1 MNTAWSL
8 PDRPLSVKE
17 ISDEANHF
25 TYNNVIPLKH
35 WLRAADTLFREV
47 RDLLL
52 TIPLRPV
59 HFSTL
64 GSSAD

>member
-17 ISDEANHF
+17 ISDEANTF

-35 WLRAADTLFREV
+35 WLRAADTLLREV
-47 RDLLL
+47 SA
-52 TIPLRPV
+52 PLVTKRV
-59 HFSTL
+59 CF
-64 GSSAD
+64 

>member
-17 ISDEANHF
+17 ISDEANTF

-35 WLRAADTLFREV
+35 WLRAADTLLREV
-47 RDLLL
+47 R
-52 TIPLRPV
+52 
-59 HFSTL
+59 TL
-64 GSSAD
+64 PSF